1 MSLLL
6 EGLLLPFT
14 FDFMREA
21 LWVGVVIAA
30 LCAWLSCFVVLK
42 GWALA
47 GDAISHGILP
57 GVVIGHWLGV
67 PMVLGAVISALGCV
81 LGAGAIT
88 SRCRIKEDAV
98 LGIAMTGFLALG
110 LVLIAASQSTIH
122 YMHILLGNL
131 LGVEAHV
138 RQQVWLMSAMTAALL
153 VLKHRDLVLYCFDAS
168 QAAVLGMPVARLHL
182 LLLTL
187 LAMTS
192 VVGLQAVG
200 VVLVVAMLIT
210 PGSTAFLWTRRFVPM
225 VMVAMGTAVISVMLG
240 LWASFYANVET
251 GAAIVLAQSG
261 FFLVSFLLA
270 PRKGVLARYLSFRRA
285 VRTDRRRAAA
295 SCTD

>member
-1 MSLLL
+1 MTLWLD
-6 EGLLLPFT
+6 GLLLPFT
-14 FDFMREA
+14 FDFMRQA
-21 LWVGVVIAA
+21 LWVGVAIAV

-57 GVVIGHWLGV
+57 GVVIGHWLGL

-81 LGAGAIT
+81 LGAGAIKA
-88 SRCRIKEDAV
+88 RCRIKEDAV

-110 LVLIAASQSTIH
+110 LVLIAASQSSIH

-131 LGVEAHV
+131 LGIEAHV
-138 RQQVWLMSAMTAALL
+138 RQQVWLISAVTATLL
-153 VLKHRDLVLYCFDAS
+153 LLKHRDLVLYCFDPS
-168 QAAVLGMPVARLHL
+168 QAAVLGMPVGRLHL

-192 VVGLQAVG
+192 VVALQAVG

-210 PGSTAFLWTRRFVPM
+210 PGSTAFLWTQRFVPM
-225 VMVAMGTAVISVMLG
+225 MLVAMVTAVLSVIVG

-251 GAAIVLAQSG
+251 GGAIVLAQSG
-261 FFLVSFLLA
+261 FFLLSFLLA
-270 PRKGVLARYLSFRRA
+270 PRKGVLARYLMFRRA
-285 VRTDRRRAAA
+285 VRMDRRRAAA
-295 SCTD
+295 SRLD